1 LSQTFFCRRF
11 KDLLRDY
18 ICIND
23 CERLQGDINNSLV
36 NLWNVNHLILNIEKC
51 SIMTFSRTLSPISNN
66 YKIGGVLLSRKE
78 SVDDLGI
85 LFDKGL
91 SFVDHINSI
100 TSTAFKNLGYIYRN
114 CTSFRDIACWKL
126 LFFAFVTSKLEYCS
140 LIWYPIY
147 KVHINRVE
155 SVQRRFL
162 KILIFPEE
170 GNYPSNT
177 RDRSSCPTATF

>member
-1 LSQTFFCRRF
+1 LSQTSFCRRF

-18 ICIND
+18 ICIID
-23 CERLQGDINNSLV
+23 CESLQGDINSLV
-36 NLWNVNHLILNIEKC
+36 NWWNVNHLILNIEKC
-51 SIMTFSRTLSPISNN
+51 TIMTFSRTLSPISNK
-66 YKIGGVLLSRKE
+66 YKIGDVLLSRKE

-126 LFFAFVTSKLEYCS
+126 LFFCVCNIKARILFTYLVPNIQGSHKPSWICSKTIS
-140 LIWYPIY
+140 KNFNFSW
-147 KVHINRVE
+147 
-155 SVQRRFL
+155 
-162 KILIFPEE
+162 
-170 GNYPSNT
+170 GG
-177 RDRSSCPTATF
+177 